1 MKTIICKFK
10 SEGARIRKVAIL
22 NDSLDELSKSKKNE
36 ATDICSLEC
45 YGYGIGGWSIYFSV
59 SDELGYEVEFKC
71 DPDTGE
77 KTIIPVR
84 AITWGGEDAGVV
96 IDSQLVNITVR

>member
-10 SEGARIRKVAIL
+10 SEGADIRKVAIL
-22 NDSLDELSKSKKNE
+22 NDSLSELSKSKKNE
-36 ATDICSLEC
+36 ATDICGPEC
-45 YGYGIGGWSIYFSV
+45 YDIGEWSIYFSV
-59 SDELGYEVEFKC
+59 SDKLGYEVDFKC
-71 DPDTGE
+71 DPDTGR
-77 KTIIPVR
+77 KTLVPVR